1 MEHELNYKPFR
12 EQLKPHLIQNFKID
26 LLRIICNIIHIY
38 KDPQNFILDN
48 GYLILCLSF
57 TVMDEN
63 NQLQKEWTVVLI
75 RNLTES
81 NERAMKLI
89 SELNLI
95 DMTETSKKFMK
106 KFKDK

>member
-1 MEHELNYKPFR
+1 
-12 EQLKPHLIQNFKID
+12 
-26 LLRIICNIIHIY
+26 
-38 KDPQNFILDN
+38 
-48 GYLILCLSF
+48 
-57 TVMDEN
+57 
-63 NQLQKEWTVVLI
+63 VLI